1 MKQNISERQ
10 ILMDLMNTEHVL
22 KDGHMVPIGKKRESV
37 VSNEKQE
44 FCEKKGTIFKITNL
58 LKNEALYRRECPK
71 VETSSTK
78 KCLDDIVNIKLD
90 INSMIHVESVET
102 KRIKRS
108 PKEVKKYYM
117 LKSSALEL
125 LTIEDFSDYNI
136 KTLLAT
142 LPILEDFLTQKEKV
156 QIEEKEDDDLKNLK
170 DKLLLLL
177 EKKMLKHLDYINS
190 RLDSFIEL
198 QIKAGTIF
206 DDQYL
211 NDSLSDL
218 TLYYSLFETAYNR
231 YFKIKNSNLQIDY
244 DSITCL
250 LGEVKEKIEVVLRHN
265 NVYTKCIFPPKI

>member
-1 MKQNISERQ
+1 M
-10 ILMDLMNTEHVL
+10 
-22 KDGHMVPIGKKRESV
+22 
-37 VSNEKQE
+37 
-44 FCEKKGTIFKITNL
+44 
-58 LKNEALYRRECPK
+58 LKN
-71 VETSSTK
+71 
-78 KCLDDIVNIKLD
+78 
-90 INSMIHVESVET
+90 
-102 KRIKRS
+102 
-108 PKEVKKYYM
+108 
-117 LKSSALEL
+117 SALKL
-125 LTIEDFSDYNI
+125 LTIEDFSDYDI
-136 KTLLAT
+136 KSLLEA
-142 LPILEDFLTQKEKV
+142 LPLLEDFLTQKEKV

-198 QIKAGTIF
+198 QTKSGTIF

-211 NDSLSDL
+211 TDSLSDL

-265 NVYTKCIFPPKI
+265 NVYTKCIFPPKM